1 MVICRG
7 GKSNLH
13 SHLTPTDRLRREP
26 HVTSRCSPRRGFFI
40 PEEIVGAGGLVLG
53 TAMAEANDAAGRLA
67 ACEYC
72 GEAVAVLFCIA
83 DSARLCVACDRLV
96 HVANAL
102 SQKHLRSPICD
113 NCGAMPAGAW
123 YTADGI
129 ALCADC
135 DWESRE
141 GGGDGGGVA
150 NHRHPVVQ
158 IEGFSGCPSALE
170 LAALWGFDLAAKHPV
185 YSPPR
190 PLNQNPDQFL
200 FDWPSLDPVP
210 AADLEFKDLYVPRA
224 PKFQGVGV
232 KRQRNSHNMH
242 QLWQQLM
249 EIARTD
255 LAAVA
260 VGGLSPSTPCRT
272 AASSFEDHRESQ
284 PMPFTSLLM
293 LAPSELK
300 GKDLLWDSGPPDHP
314 VQVIFFNFIFFI
326 LVELNLLFFPSK
338 TKMEV
343 LHRCSFEHCGSKII
357 WDFNLGRSRD
367 RKESSALELA
377 YGTNN
382 EGFMIKSFDDLLE
395 ENAFTTMKI
404 LDDIG
409 DPSCPSSKD
418 DFLSSNAHHIQS
430 HSNIA
435 AKWNQNSIYPAAK
448 GPESAVNMSALM
460 LTSSQDHGG
469 AKQASFGELPFR
481 INMIK
486 ETDKL
491 DSELLTQN
499 RGNAMIRYREKK
511 KTRRHASRSPHLY
524 TTSLIFIPVSH
535 RSIYVTLIVHRYDK
549 HIRYESRK
557 ARADTRK
564 RVKGRFV
571 KSTGEQ

>member
-1 MVICRG
+1 
-7 GKSNLH
+7 
-13 SHLTPTDRLRREP
+13 
-26 HVTSRCSPRRGFFI
+26 
-40 PEEIVGAGGLVLG
+40 
-53 TAMAEANDAAGRLA
+53 MAEANDASGRRA

-72 GEAVAVLFCIA
+72 GEAVAVLFCRA
-83 DSARLCVACDRLV
+83 DSARLCVSCDRLV

-123 YTADGI
+123 CAAEGI

-200 FDWPSLDPVP
+200 FDWSSLDPVP
-210 AADLEFKDLYVPRA
+210 ATDLEFKDLYVPRA

-242 QLWQQLM
+242 QLCQQLM

-314 VQVIFFNFIFFI
+314 VQ
-326 LVELNLLFFPSK
+326 
-338 TKMEV
+338 
-343 LHRCSFEHCGSKII
+343 I

-418 DFLSSNAHHIQS
+418 DFLSSNVDHIQS

-460 LTSSQDHGG
+460 ITSSQDHGG

-486 ETDKL
+486 ETEKL
-491 DSELLTQN
+491 DSEILTQN

-511 KTRRHASRSPHLY
+511 KTR
-524 TTSLIFIPVSH
+524 
-535 RSIYVTLIVHRYDK
+535 RYDK